1 MSEILVNKGDLK
13 NIRDT
18 ADKLLKSGKEN
29 VIGYTQYTSYKS
41 DELSDR
47 EKKILKYVE
56 NSPGTTKEDV
66 IKYMEKQRIC
76 SSSRVTTVKLIKGLI
91 KDGMLIVCPD
101 DSNQHI
107 QHLHVN
113 NEDVVLSLLGDLEF
127 FKQVYFRL
135 IDETAKKLKELLEEV
150 SRKFRE
156 NVLLRQFNEGAWMP
170 YSLLGALLMPYKNL
184 IMMGI
189 TSDLLLWQERP
200 LDKETLRNKFAI
212 LSGSMKEIQ
221 TKLQETIT
229 PVFSSRSERL
239 LVLNY
244 SLYSLESGLS
254 HQHIISFLREYR
266 EVKLGA
272 FAEPVLDILWK
283 ISYPVLAHDRL
294 YASVAQEERKDWRN
308 IISANK
314 EFNYIPETAGSTRQK
329 I

>member
-1 MSEILVNKGDLK
+1 MSEIVVNKGDLK

-29 VIGYTQYTSYKS
+29 VTGHTQYTSYKS

-76 SSSRVTTVKLIKGLI
+76 SGSRVTTVKLTKGLI

-113 NEDVVLSLLGDLEF
+113 NENVVLSLLNDLEF

-135 IDETAKKLKELLEEV
+135 IDETSRNLKELWIRLQKKAAV
-150 SRKFRE
+150 RRY
-156 NVLLRQFNEGAWMP
+156 NGGWTAWMNL
-170 YSLLGALLMPYKNL
+170 SHLREALLMPYKNL
-184 IMMGI
+184 IMMYI

-200 LDKETLRNKFAI
+200 VDKVILHNKFAI
-212 LSGSMKEIQ
+212 VYGSMKEIH
-221 TKLQETIT
+221 TKLHESIT
-229 PVFSSRSERL
+229 PIYQGLSIEP
-239 LVLNY
+239 LNS

-254 HQHIISFLREYR
+254 RQHIISFLRR
-266 EVKLGA
+266 LGA

-283 ISYPVLAHDRL
+283 ISYPMLPHIDRM
-294 YASVAQEERKDWRN
+294 YASVDREKLKDWRN
-308 IISANK
+308 IISGNE
-314 EFNYIPETAGSTRQK
+314 EFNYIPKTKQAENLGKLLPRY